1 MIVSFFF
8 QHKDKVR
15 LIIFTVHCKLT
26 AIAKSHMQTFILS
39 LYHIT

>member
-1 MIVSFFF
+1 MKN
-8 QHKDKVR
+8 KDKVTG
-15 LIIFTVHCKLT
+15 LIIFTVDCKLT